1 MRKVVL
7 AAVIAVTGFSSAALA
22 EGKKIGVSWASF
34 QEERWKIDEAAMK
47 AAIEAA
53 GDEYIS
59 ADAQS
64 SSEKQLS
71 DVDALIAQ
79 GANALI
85 INAWDKDAIGPVSYT
100 HLDVYKRQP
109 GHLSH
114 LERPNFEFAQYLA
127 SRIPA

>member
-64 SSEKQLS
+64 
-71 DVDALIAQ
+71 
-79 GANALI
+79 
-85 INAWDKDAIGPVSYT
+85 
-100 HLDVYKRQP
+100 
-109 GHLSH
+109 
-114 LERPNFEFAQYLA
+114 
-127 SRIPA
+127 